1 MRRLE
6 RLWPL
11 SPTAKV
17 GAGALL
23 LMLVA
28 MYGGY
33 RVEHQA
39 YVEAGKSREAW
50 QKQHEQ
56 YLAHWHRVAHLN
68 AGVRATPWLE
78 EQDIPP
84 FSPVGF
90 QQNGARLA
98 HWQPSVAGGEISLD
112 TPWHAVPGT
121 FLRLAERGMRVTGFT
136 LATHDDVLRFTLQL
150 VRDDES

>member
-1 MRRLE
+1 MRHLE
-6 RLWPL
+6 NLWPL

-39 YVEAGKSREAW
+39 YVESVKSREAW
-50 QKQHEQ
+50 RKQHKQ

-68 AGVRATPWLE
+68 ADVRATPWLE
-78 EQDIPP
+78 EPNIPP
-84 FSPVGF
+84 FSPVSV
-90 QQNGARLA
+90 QQTGARLT
-98 HWQPSVAGGEISLD
+98 HWRPSEVGGEISLD
-112 TPWHAVPGT
+112 MPWHAVPGT
-121 FLRLAERGMRVTGFT
+121 FLQLAERGMRVAGFT
-136 LATHDDVLRFTLQL
+136 LATHDDALRFTLQL
-150 VRDDES
+150 VRDNES

>member
-1 MRRLE
+1 MRHLE

-11 SPTAKV
+11 SPTAKA

-23 LMLVA
+23 LMLLA

-39 YVEAGKSREAW
+39 YVEAGKSRDAW

-56 YLAHWHRVAHLN
+56 YLARWHRVAHLN
-68 AGVRATPWLE
+68 ADARSAPWLE
-78 EQDIPP
+78 EQEKPP
-84 FSPVGF
+84 FSPVDF
-90 QQNGARLA
+90 QRSDARLA
-98 HWQPSVAGGEISLD
+98 HWQPSEAGGEISLD

-121 FLRLAERGMRVTGFT
+121 FLRLAERGMRVVDFT

>member
-1 MRRLE
+1 MRHLE

-11 SPTAKV
+11 SLTAKV

-23 LMLVA
+23 LMLLA

-39 YVEAGKSREAW
+39 YVEAGKSRDVW

-56 YLAHWHRVAHLN
+56 YLARWHRVAHLN
-68 AGVRATPWLE
+68 ADARSAPWLE

-84 FSPVGF
+84 FSPVDF
-90 QQNGARLA
+90 QRSDARLA
-98 HWQPSVAGGEISLD
+98 HWQPSEAGGEISLD
-112 TPWHAVPGT
+112 TPWYAVPGI
-121 FLRLAERGMRVTGFT
+121 FLRLAERGMRVVGFT

>member
-23 LMLVA
+23 LMLLA

-39 YVEAGKSREAW
+39 YVEAEKSREVW
-50 QKQHEQ
+50 RKQHEQ
-56 YLAHWHRVAHLN
+56 YLARWHHVAHLN
-68 AGVRATPWLE
+68 ADARSAPWLE

-84 FSPVGF
+84 FSPVDF
-90 QQNGARLA
+90 QRADARLA
-98 HWQPSVAGGEISLD
+98 HWQPSEVGGEISLD

-121 FLRLAERGMRVTGFT
+121 FLRLAERGMRVVGFT